1 MDTSRR
7 ILSRIYRAALDAVG
21 GRQCVQAALAGER
34 LTEPVYLIALGK
46 AAQAMAEGAF
56 DQLEA
61 AIAAGLIVTKAG
73 HADPAIW
80 QGRPVR
86 VLESAHPVPDQRSL
100 DAGAALL
107 DFIDAAPADARFLF
121 LLSGGASSLVE
132 VLPDGAQLAD
142 LQRLNRYLLG
152 SGMDIHAINR
162 LRQACSLIKG
172 GRLASRLTGRQAR
185 VLAISDVEGDDP
197 AVIGSGLL
205 TPSRTMPV
213 AAVELPAAL
222 RQLWVATPLPR
233 AGDPAFATIRYE
245 IIASNGKALEAAAG
259 RAQALGFAVH
269 RHGQFLRGEAADLG
283 AKLAETLLQGP
294 PGIHLWGG
302 EPTVTLPA
310 EPGQGGRMQTLA
322 LAAARVLD
330 GRAGIALLAAG
341 TDGSDGPGEDAGAVI
356 DGGTAGRC
364 RQSGHDPLAA
374 LAAADAGSALAA
386 SGDLLHTG
394 PTGTNVMDV
403 VIGMKV

>member
-1 MDTSRR
+1 MDASRR
-7 ILSRIYRAALDAVG
+7 MLSRIYRAGLDAVA
-21 GRQCVQAALAGER
+21 GRPCVQAALADER
-34 LTEPVYLIALGK
+34 LVGPVHLISVGK
-46 AAQAMAEGAF
+46 AAAAMAEGAF
-56 DQLEA
+56 DRLGA
-61 AIAAGLIVTKAG
+61 SIAAGLIVTKAG
-73 HADPAIW
+73 HVDPVAW
-80 QGRPVR
+80 HGRPVR
-86 VLESAHPVPDQRSL
+86 ILESAHPVPDQRSL

-107 DFIDAAPADARFLF
+107 DFIDAAPADAQFLF

-132 VLPDGAQLAD
+132 VLPDGVQLAD

-172 GRLASRLTGRQAR
+172 GRLASRLTGRQAL

-197 AVIGSGLL
+197 AVIGSGPL

-222 RQLWVATPLPR
+222 RQLWVTTPLPR
-233 AGDPAFATIRYE
+233 VGDSAFETIRYE
-245 IIASNGKALEAAAG
+245 IIASNGKALEAAAR
-259 RAQALGFAVH
+259 RARSLGLAVH
-269 RHGQFLRGEAADLG
+269 WHAPFLRGEAADLG
-283 AKLAETLLQGP
+283 TKLAETLLQGP

-330 GRAGIALLAAG
+330 GRAGVALLAAG
-341 TDGSDGPGEDAGAVI
+341 TDGSDGPGEDAGAMI
-356 DGGTAGRC
+356 DGGTAERC
-364 RQSGHDPLAA
+364 RGAGHDPLAA
-374 LAAADAGSALAA
+374 LMAADAGSALVH
-386 SGDLLHTG
+386 SGDLIRTG
-394 PTGTNVMDV
+394 PTGTNVMDI